1 MFDTAKVWWVLATQ
15 IGPLGRLSRQA
26 DLWIRYFVVEA
37 LEGLGLFE
45 YLADLRSYGEIVAR
59 FGFVDSRYTREVFEA
74 LSSGD
79 DSVLISK
86 DGRYQFN
93 PEVKLPDR
101 EELIRTTPE
110 ILHNMSINRDFA
122 QRIPARMRE
131 EPIDFVHRFEEE
143 GPAIFSWDQT
153 LSIKVYGGLRKAA
166 FAYTGANGLRGKR
179 LLDVGCGSGYETAQI
194 WLWLKGDVDIV
205 AVDPVPGLI
214 ELAKENFEA
223 VVGENGERGGVAP
236 LTDANRPTF
245 GVMGANQLDF
255 PDDSFDAIF
264 HSLMLHWTP
273 DPARAIQEMARVL
286 KPGGTVFGTQITK
299 PLASRYM
306 NLVNQVHQNVY
317 GYFWK
322 EEFIRWYERAGVA
335 LSLATAAGVFKGRK
349 YVR

>member
-1 MFDTAKVWWVLATQ
+1 MLDTAKVWWILMTQ
-15 IGPLGRLSRQA
+15 IGPLGRISRQA
-26 DLWIRYFVVEA
+26 DLWIRHFVVEA
-37 LEGLGLFE
+37 LDDLGLFK
-45 YLADLRSYGEIVAR
+45 YLADPRSYGEIVAR

-79 DSVLISK
+79 DSVLLSQ

-93 PEVKLPDR
+93 PEVKLPDHK
-101 EELIRTTPE
+101 ELIRTTPE

-131 EPIDFVHRFEEE
+131 EPIDFVHRFEQE

-166 FAYTGANGLRGKR
+166 FAYTGPSGLRGKR
-179 LLDVGCGSGYETAQI
+179 LLDVGCGSGHETAQI

-223 VVGENGERGGVAP
+223 VVAQSNHQGSVAP
-236 LTDANRPTF
+236 LTDANRPMF
-245 GVMGANQLDF
+245 DVMGANQLDF
-255 PDDSFDAIF
+255 PDESFDAVF

-286 KPGGTVFGTQITK
+286 KPGGIVFGTQITK

-306 NLVNQVHQNVY
+306 NLVNQVHQNVN
-317 GYFWK
+317 GYFWQ
-322 EEFIRWYERAGVA
+322 EEFIRWHEQAGVT
-335 LSLATAAGVFKGRK
+335 LSLATPAGVFKGRK
-349 YVR
+349 YAR

>member
-1 MFDTAKVWWVLATQ
+1 MLDTVKVWWILSTQ
-15 IGPLGRLSRQA
+15 IGPLGRISRQA

-37 LEGLGLFE
+37 LEGQGLFE
-45 YLADLRSYGEIVAR
+45 YLANPRSYGEIVAH

-79 DSVLISK
+79 DSVLISQ
-86 DGRYQFN
+86 DGRYQVN
-93 PEVKLPDR
+93 PNVKLPDR

-153 LSIKVYGGLRKAA
+153 LSIKVYGGLRRAA
-166 FAYTGANGLRGKR
+166 FAYMGANGLRGKR
-179 LLDVGCGSGYETAQI
+179 LLDVGCGSGHETADL
-194 WLWLKGDVDIV
+194 WLWLKGHVDIV
-205 AVDPVPGLI
+205 AVDPVSGLV
-214 ELAKENFEA
+214 ELAEKHFDEIVSQSNRQRSMA
-223 VVGENGERGGVAP
+223 A

-245 GVMGANQLDF
+245 QVMSANQLDF
-255 PDDSFDAIF
+255 PDESFDAIF
-264 HSLMLHWTP
+264 HSLVLHWTP

-286 KPGGTVFGTQITK
+286 KPGGVVFGTQITK

-322 EEFIRWYERAGVA
+322 EEFIRWYERAGVT
-335 LSLATAAGVFKGRK
+335 LSLATPAGVFKGRK
-349 YVR
+349 YAR